1 LQSLRIMGNS
11 QTFGI
16 GTSSNKRSA
25 SRSSATAN
33 GLNRGNGLNYR
44 NRRDSLVAL
53 DVPRIAQ
60 PPAQSSPRL
69 QRPQQSTVQLE
80 ENEEEVVAPER
91 REPHVLQRRQPDV
104 DPRRLAGTATPMG
117 RRLRLM
123 AEAQVVKP
131 AQTEAIM
138 ALPTHRIMNANHLG
152 DQKRCP
158 ICLEDYEGGDCLK
171 TMPCMHFY
179 HSCCISRWLG
189 TSNTC
194 PVCKTPAGASVT
206 SSARPGSMLQNR
218 PLWPHLDDPE
228 HVYEI
233 AEEIHLTQS
242 AQIRGPMAINCSG
255 QTLPE
260 RICLNGRTSVQF

>member
-1 LQSLRIMGNS
+1 MGNS

-16 GTSSNKRSA
+16 GATSRKRSA
-25 SRSSATAN
+25 ARSSAPSN
-33 GLNRGNGLNYR
+33 GLNRGIATN
-44 NRRDSLVAL
+44 NRRASAAAL
-53 DVPRIAQ
+53 DMPRLSL
-60 PPAQSSPRL
+60 PPPRSSPR
-69 QRPQQSTVQLE
+69 RHPPPQQSSTQLE
-80 ENEEEVVAPER
+80 ANEEEDEAVLPDPP
-91 REPHVLQRRQPDV
+91 EPHVQQRRHTDI
-104 DPRRLAGTATPMG
+104 DARRLAGTATPMG
-117 RRLRLM
+117 RRMRLM
-123 AEAQVVKP
+123 TEVPVVKA
-131 AQTEAIM
+131 AQPEDIM
-138 ALPTHRIMNANHLG
+138 ALPTHRIMNAKHLG
-152 DQKRCP
+152 EQTRCG
-158 ICLEDYEGGDCLK
+158 ICFEDFEGGDCLK